1 MYDRE
6 REKVGFWKT
15 NCSELWERLQAI
27 APPPPDRTNL
37 DGSPT
42 MAPAQPPHISPGMI
56 SW

>member
-27 APPPPDRTNL
+27 TPPPGPSTL

-42 MAPAQPPHISPGMI
+42 MAPALPPHIIPGMI